1 MSTSIT
7 NKTNAEILAEMT
19 KTFGSPAEMA
29 RAFAEL
35 INAVESPVILHASA
49 TKEDYQ
55 NAWETADKSRRENA
69 STVRVA
75 RCLNAELAFRRFA
88 NSKTVAS

>member
-1 MSTSIT
+1 MITIT
-7 NKTNAEILAEMT
+7 NKTPAEVLVEMT

-49 TKEDYQ
+49 TKEEYQ
-55 NAWETADKSRRENA
+55 NAWENADKSRCENA

-75 RCLNAELAFRRFA
+75 RCLNAELAYRRLA
-88 NSKTVAS
+88 NSKTVAA